1 MGLGRNHSGAIMDQS
16 RSENRNQF
24 PECAKFVDSMR
35 EVFGPVTVTYVR
47 ENGIEK
53 GKRGDEGVQA
63 S

>member
-1 MGLGRNHSGAIMDQS
+1 MNQS